1 MRNGRIVVIEGMDK
15 AGKTTQSRVL
25 VSALRNKGKLC
36 ASLDFPDYSTPIGR
50 EIKSFLDGKRDYPDE
65 TKLMLLSANRWERK
79 EIIDRTLSNG
89 TILVMNRY
97 YHSNLAYGVSKNLE
111 LDWLMT
117 LDRGLPKEDL
127 CIVLEIRPTISES
140 RSKHAGDLFENDKD
154 LLKNVYK
161 NYRKL
166 AKLFNWKIINGE
178 RSKEEVS
185 RDILNMVLKFVKI

>member
-1 MRNGRIVVIEGMDK
+1 MRKGRIVVIEGMDK

-185 RDILNMVLKFVKI
+185 RDILKMVLKFVKI

>member
-1 MRNGRIVVIEGMDK
+1 MDK

-25 VSALRNKGKLC
+25 VSALRNKGILC

-79 EIIDRTLSNG
+79 ETIDRMLSNG

-140 RSKHAGDLFENDKD
+140 RSQHAGDLFENDKD
-154 LLKNVYK
+154 LLQNVYK

>member
-1 MRNGRIVVIEGMDK
+1 LRKGRIVVIEGMDK

-79 EIIDRTLSNG
+79 ETIDRMLSNG

-185 RDILNMVLKFVKI
+185 RDIINMVLKFVKI

>member
-1 MRNGRIVVIEGMDK
+1 LRKGRIVVIEGMDK
-15 AGKTTQSRVL
+15 AGKTTQSRLL
-25 VSALRNKGKLC
+25 VTALRNKGKLC

-79 EIIDRTLSNG
+79 ETIDRMLSNG

>member
-1 MRNGRIVVIEGMDK
+1 LRNGRIVVIEGMDK

-79 EIIDRTLSNG
+79 ETIDRMLSNG

-140 RSKHAGDLFENDKD
+140 RSQHAGDLFENDKD
-154 LLKNVYK
+154 LLKNVYR

-185 RDILNMVLKFVKI
+185 SDILNMVLKFVKI

>member
-25 VSALRNKGKLC
+25 VTALRNKGKLC
-36 ASLDFPDYSTPIGR
+36 ASLDFPDYSTQIGR

-79 EIIDRTLSNG
+79 ETIDRMLSNG

-140 RSKHAGDLFENDKD
+140 RSQHGGDLFENDKD

-185 RDILNMVLKFVKI
+185 TDILNMVLKFVKI

>member
-1 MRNGRIVVIEGMDK
+1 MDK

-50 EIKSFLDGKRDYPDE
+50 EIKSFLDGKRDYPNE

-79 EIIDRTLSNG
+79 ETIDRMLSNG

-97 YHSNLAYGVSKNLE
+97 YHSNLAYGVSKNLK

-140 RSKHAGDLFENDKD
+140 RSQHAGDLFENDKD

-161 NYRKL
+161 NYKKL

>member
-1 MRNGRIVVIEGMDK
+1 MRKGRIVVIEGMDK

-79 EIIDRTLSNG
+79 ETIDRMLSNG

-185 RDILNMVLKFVKI
+185 RDILNIVLKFVKI

>member
-1 MRNGRIVVIEGMDK
+1 LRKGRIVVIEGMDK

-65 TKLMLLSANRWERK
+65 TKLMLLSANRWEKK
-79 EIIDRTLSNG
+79 ETIDRMLSNG
-89 TILVMNRY
+89 TTLVMNRY

>member
-1 MRNGRIVVIEGMDK
+1 MRKGRIVVIEGMDK

-36 ASLDFPDYSTPIGR
+36 DSLDFPDYSTPIGR

>member
-1 MRNGRIVVIEGMDK
+1 LRKGKIVVIEGMDK
-15 AGKTTQSRVL
+15 AGKTTQSRIL

-36 ASLDFPDYSTPIGR
+36 SSLDFPDYSTPIGR

>member
-1 MRNGRIVVIEGMDK
+1 LRKGRIVVIEGMDK

-79 EIIDRTLSNG
+79 ETIDRMLSNG

-185 RDILNMVLKFVKI
+185 RDILNMVLNFVKI

>member
-1 MRNGRIVVIEGMDK
+1 LRKGRIVVIEGMDK

-79 EIIDRTLSNG
+79 ETIDRMLSNG

-140 RSKHAGDLFENDKD
+140 RSQHAGDLFENDKD

-185 RDILNMVLKFVKI
+185 SDILNMVLKFVKI

>member
-1 MRNGRIVVIEGMDK
+1 MRKGRIVVIEGMDK

-79 EIIDRTLSNG
+79 EIIDRMLSNG

-111 LDWLMT
+111 LDWLMN

>member
-1 MRNGRIVVIEGMDK
+1 LRKGRIVVIEGMDK

-25 VSALRNKGKLC
+25 VCALRNKGKLC

-79 EIIDRTLSNG
+79 ETIDRMLSNG

>member
-1 MRNGRIVVIEGMDK
+1 LRKGRIVVIEGMDK

-79 EIIDRTLSNG
+79 ETIDRMLSNG
-89 TILVMNRY
+89 TIFVMNRY

-154 LLKNVYK
+154 LLKNVHK

-166 AKLFNWKIINGE
+166 AKLFNWMIINGE

>member
-1 MRNGRIVVIEGMDK
+1 MDK

-25 VSALRNKGKLC
+25 VSALRSKGKLC

-79 EIIDRTLSNG
+79 ETIDRMLSNG

>member
-1 MRNGRIVVIEGMDK
+1 LHKGRIVVIEGMDK

-36 ASLDFPDYSTPIGR
+36 ASIDFPDYSTPIGR

-79 EIIDRTLSNG
+79 ETIDRMLSNR

-185 RDILNMVLKFVKI
+185 RDILDMVLKFVKI

>member
-1 MRNGRIVVIEGMDK
+1 LRKGRIVVIEGMDK

-79 EIIDRTLSNG
+79 ETIDRMLLNG

-140 RSKHAGDLFENDKD
+140 RSQHAGDLFENDKD
-154 LLKNVYK
+154 LLKNVYR

-185 RDILNMVLKFVKI
+185 SDILNMVLKFVKI

>member
-1 MRNGRIVVIEGMDK
+1 MRKGRIVVIEGMDK

-111 LDWLMT
+111 LDWLMN

-140 RSKHAGDLFENDKD
+140 RSQHAGDLFENDKD

>member
-1 MRNGRIVVIEGMDK
+1 LRKGRIVVIEGMDK

-36 ASLDFPDYSTPIGR
+36 ASIDFPDYSTPIGR

-79 EIIDRTLSNG
+79 ETIDRMLSNG

-140 RSKHAGDLFENDKD
+140 RSQHAGDLFENDKD
-154 LLKNVYK
+154 LLKNVYR

-185 RDILNMVLKFVKI
+185 SDILNMVLKFVKI

>member
-1 MRNGRIVVIEGMDK
+1 LRKGRIVVIEGMDK

-140 RSKHAGDLFENDKD
+140 RSQHAGDLFENDKD

-185 RDILNMVLKFVKI
+185 SDILNMVLKFVKI

>member
-1 MRNGRIVVIEGMDK
+1 MRKGRIVVIEGMDK

-25 VSALRNKGKLC
+25 VSALKNKGKLC
-36 ASLDFPDYSTPIGR
+36 ASLDFPDYSTPIGK

-79 EIIDRTLSNG
+79 ETIDRMLSNG

>member
-1 MRNGRIVVIEGMDK
+1 LRKGRIVVIEGMDK

-79 EIIDRTLSNG
+79 ETIDRMLSNG
-89 TILVMNRY
+89 SLLVMNRY

>member
-1 MRNGRIVVIEGMDK
+1 LRKGRIVVIEGMDK

-89 TILVMNRY
+89 IILVMNRY

>member
-1 MRNGRIVVIEGMDK
+1 MDK

-36 ASLDFPDYSTPIGR
+36 DSLDFPDYSTPIGR

-79 EIIDRTLSNG
+79 EIIDRMLSNG

>member
-1 MRNGRIVVIEGMDK
+1 LHKGRIVVIEGMDK

-36 ASLDFPDYSTPIGR
+36 ASIDFPDYSTPIGR

-79 EIIDRTLSNG
+79 ETIDRMLLNG

-117 LDRGLPKEDL
+117 LDKGLPKEDL

-140 RSKHAGDLFENDKD
+140 RSQHAGDLFENDKD

-185 RDILNMVLKFVKI
+185 RDILDMVLKFVKI

>member
-1 MRNGRIVVIEGMDK
+1 MRKGRIVVIEGMDK

-36 ASLDFPDYSTPIGR
+36 TSLDFPDYSTPIGR

>member
-1 MRNGRIVVIEGMDK
+1 LPKGRIVVIEGMDK

-25 VSALRNKGKLC
+25 ATALRNKGKLC

-79 EIIDRTLSNG
+79 ETIDRMLSNG

-140 RSKHAGDLFENDKD
+140 RSEHARDLFENDKD

-185 RDILNMVLKFVKI
+185 RDILSKVLKFVKI

>member
-1 MRNGRIVVIEGMDK
+1 LRKGRIVVIEGMDK

-79 EIIDRTLSNG
+79 ETIDRMLSNG

>member
-1 MRNGRIVVIEGMDK
+1 MRKGRIVVIEGMDK

-79 EIIDRTLSNG
+79 ETVDRMLSNG

>member
-1 MRNGRIVVIEGMDK
+1 MRKGRIVVIEGMDK

-79 EIIDRTLSNG
+79 ETIDRMLSNG

-161 NYRKL
+161 IYRKL

>member
-1 MRNGRIVVIEGMDK
+1 LRKGRIVVIEGMDK

-79 EIIDRTLSNG
+79 ETIDRMLLNG

-117 LDRGLPKEDL
+117 LDKGLPKEDL

-140 RSKHAGDLFENDKD
+140 RSKQAGDLFENDKD

-185 RDILNMVLKFVKI
+185 SDILNMVLKFVKI

>member
-1 MRNGRIVVIEGMDK
+1 LRKGRIVVIEGMDK

-79 EIIDRTLSNG
+79 ETIDRMLSNG

-140 RSKHAGDLFENDKD
+140 RSKQAGDLFENDKD

>member
-1 MRNGRIVVIEGMDK
+1 LRKGRIVVIEGMDK

-79 EIIDRTLSNG
+79 EIIDRMLSNG

-140 RSKHAGDLFENDKD
+140 RSQHAGDLFENDKD

>member
-1 MRNGRIVVIEGMDK
+1 MRKGRIVVIEGMDK

-140 RSKHAGDLFENDKD
+140 RSQHAGDLFENDKD

>member
-1 MRNGRIVVIEGMDK
+1 LRKGRIVVIEGMDK

-25 VSALRNKGKLC
+25 VTALRNKGKLC

-79 EIIDRTLSNG
+79 ETIERMLSNG

-117 LDRGLPKEDL
+117 LDKGLPKEDL

-185 RDILNMVLKFVKI
+185 RDILDMVLKFVKI

>member
-1 MRNGRIVVIEGMDK
+1 MPKGRIVVIEGMDK

-25 VSALRNKGKLC
+25 VTALRNKGKLC

-79 EIIDRTLSNG
+79 ETIDRMLSNG